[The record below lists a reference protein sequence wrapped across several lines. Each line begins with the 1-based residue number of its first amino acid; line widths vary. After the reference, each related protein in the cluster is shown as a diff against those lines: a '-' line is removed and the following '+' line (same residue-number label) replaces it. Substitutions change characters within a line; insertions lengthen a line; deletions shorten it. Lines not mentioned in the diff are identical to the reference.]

1 MLTVH
6 DDVHHLNR
14 DVAAFFKADIAWSIL
29 FPAIYGLLS
38 SMSISLIKMNKS
50 HKNMLDKIDPCMVV
64 ELQKQIFPGAKG
76 STYLSSLFSLL

>member
-6 DDVHHLNR
+6 YDVHH
-14 DVAAFFKADIAWSIL
+14 FKADIAWSIL

-50 HKNMLDKIDPCMVV
+50 HKNMLDKIDPCTVV
-64 ELQKQIFPGAKG
+64 ELFPGAKG